1 LISSVVTATLCGF
14 GTELI
19 RVETD
24 ISQGL
29 PQLSIVGLP
38 DMTVRESKER
48 VRSALMNAG
57 HNFPLRRITVNLS
70 PADTRKEGS
79 HFDLPIAIGILIAS
93 EIIAPELTDGSA
105 FFGELSLDGVM
116 NRAEYGVALAL
127 GLKEKGVKSVFV
139 PDGNIGEL
147 THIDDVSFFP
157 AGDLGQVV
165 EHLSGN
171 KPIVPVVFHVSED
184 GDPSRPGDADGESGD
199 GRAGAGTP
207 RADTAHCG
215 DFADVKGQERA
226 KRALQICAAGRHDLA
241 LYGSPGSGKS
251 MLASRMPSIMPPLT
265 REEILEVAKIYN
277 IAGRDPYEGR
287 AVCGRPF
294 RAPHHS
300 ITSTALVG
308 GGNRPR
314 PGELSLA
321 HRGVLFLDELP
332 EFDRHALEMLR
343 QPLEDRYIDLSR
355 VGHRSRYPCEFVL
368 IAAMNPCPCGYY
380 GDPLQECRC
389 SEYQRRRYS
398 SRVSGPL
405 LDRIDLH
412 VRVGRV
418 EYAELHDGSPPEGPS
433 GSTASPGPSGPSS
446 SAGPSGVSGP
456 SGASGSSGSPGA
468 PRSTGSS
475 TPSTSSATLYEG
487 VERAVAAQR
496 RRNTPFVYNGDLPP
510 KGTEE
515 YCGLDAESERI
526 LKAAYNAYGFSA
538 RQGRKMQRIARTI
551 ADMDGSEDI
560 RPEHITEAVSY
571 RRPKDILGEGE

>member
-93 EIIAPELTDGSA
+93 EIIDPERANGSA

-139 PDGNIGEL
+139 PDGNVGEF

-157 AGDLGQVV
+157 ASSLGQIVD
-165 EHLSGN
+165 HLSKGRS
-171 KPIVPVVFHVSED
+171 IVPVVFQADED
-184 GDPSRPGDADGESGD
+184 GDSAYTLGGSGKYGD
-199 GRAGAGTP
+199 GRASKGTLSAEAT
-207 RADTAHCG
+207 RCG
-215 DFADVKGQERA
+215 DFAEVKGQERA

-241 LYGSPGSGKS
+241 MYGSPGSGKS

-277 IAGRDPYEGR
+277 IAGKDPYEGR
-287 AVCGRPF
+287 SVCGRPF

-389 SEYQRRRYS
+389 TEYQRRRYA

-418 EYAELHDGSPPEGPS
+418 AYADLNEG
-433 GSTASPGPSGPSS
+433 ASPD
-446 SAGPSGVSGP
+446 
-456 SGASGSSGSPGA
+456 GAADAPGSLGSSGS
-468 PRSTGSS
+468 SS
-475 TPSTSSATLYEG
+475 SSATLYEG
-487 VERAVAAQR
+487 VERAVAVQR
-496 RRNTPFVYNGDLPP
+496 RRNTPFVYNGDLSP
-510 KGTEE
+510 KDTEK
-515 YCGLDAESERI
+515 YCELDSDSERI
-526 LKAAYNAYGFSA
+526 LKAAYSAYGFSA
-538 RQGRKMQRIARTI
+538 RQGKKMQRIARTI
-551 ADMDGSEDI
+551 ADMDGSESI
-560 RPEHITEAVSY
+560 RSVHITEAISY
-571 RRPKDILGEGE
+571 RRPKDILSEGE